1 VKEKAAVALLAL
13 GLVQMT
19 GDALGFPAL
28 KGLGMATAA
37 SPAPRVFSSIRG
49 LETFSTRF
57 YLEWRSRDGTLHSL
71 ALTPEVYERLRG
83 AYNRR
88 NAYGAAL
95 AAGPV
100 LATDPRTQE
109 LFWAVFSHALCGE
122 APLLRELGIDPAQ
135 VDGPPRVRYEPL
147 PGSSVPDLPTLL
159 QPTCR
164 GTT

>member
-1 VKEKAAVALLAL
+1 MKEKAAVALLAL

-19 GDALGFPAL
+19 GDVLGFPAL

-57 YLEWRSRDGTLHSL
+57 VLEWRSRDGVLHSL

-100 LATDPRTQE
+100 LATDPLTRE

-122 APLLRELGIDPAQ
+122 APLLRELGIDRAQ
-135 VDGPPRVRYEPL
+135 LDGPPWVRYEPL
-147 PGSSVPDLPTLL
+147 PGSSVPDLPTIL

>member
-1 VKEKAAVALLAL
+1 VREKAAATLLAI
-13 GLVQMT
+13 GLLQMT
-19 GDALGFPAL
+19 GDVLGFPAL
-28 KGLGMATAA
+28 KGLGLATAA

-49 LETFSTRF
+49 FEPFSTRF
-57 YLEWRSRDGTLHSL
+57 YLEWRSRDAALHSL
-71 ALTPEVYERLRG
+71 ALTPEVYSRLQG
-83 AYNRR
+83 PYNRR

-100 LATDPRTQE
+100 LATDPRTQRM
-109 LFWAVFSHALCGE
+109 FWAVLSHATCGE

-147 PGSSVPDLPTLL
+147 PGSSVPDLPTVL

-164 GTT
+164 

>member
-1 VKEKAAVALLAL
+1 MALLGL
-13 GLVQMT
+13 GLLQMS
-19 GDALGFPAL
+19 GDVLGVPAL

-49 LETFSTRF
+49 LETYSTDF
-57 YLEWRSRDGTLHSL
+57 FLEWRSRDGTAHSL

-100 LATDPRTQE
+100 LATDPRTQR
-109 LFWAVFSHALCGE
+109 LFEAVISYALCGE
-122 APLLRELGIDPAQ
+122 APVLRELGIDPAQ
-135 VDGPPRVRYEPL
+135 LDGPPRVRYEPL
-147 PGSSVPDLPTLL
+147 HGSSARNLPMVILPNC
-159 QPTCR
+159 Q
-164 GTT
+164 

>member
-1 VKEKAAVALLAL
+1 MREKGAVTLLAI
-13 GLVQMT
+13 GLLQMT
-19 GDALGFPAL
+19 GDVLGLPAL
-28 KGLGMATAA
+28 KGLGLATAA

-57 YLEWRSRDGTLHSL
+57 FLEWRSRDGALRSL
-71 ALTPEVYERLRG
+71 ALTPEVYARLRG
-83 AYNRR
+83 PYNRR

-100 LATDPRTQE
+100 LATDPRTQRM
-109 LFWAVFSHALCGE
+109 FWAVLSHATCGE

-147 PGSSVPDLPTLL
+147 PSSSVPDLPTIL

-164 GTT
+164 

>member
-1 VKEKAAVALLAL
+1 VREKGAVTLLAI
-13 GLVQMT
+13 GLLQMT
-19 GDALGFPAL
+19 GDVLGLPAL
-28 KGLGMATAA
+28 KGLGLATAA

-57 YLEWRSRDGTLHSL
+57 FLEWRSRDGALRSL
-71 ALTPEVYERLRG
+71 ALTPEVYARLRG
-83 AYNRR
+83 PYNRR

-100 LATDPRTQE
+100 LATDPRTQRM
-109 LFWAVFSHALCGE
+109 FWAVLSHATCGE

-147 PGSSVPDLPTLL
+147 PRSSVPDLPTIL

-164 GTT
+164 